1 MGNRVRTRIN
11 FEMRVAVEKTETER
25 GDHLSWEVLIADA
38 IERGRED
45 AQAQKQDRSR
55 IRRAQLLAA
64 AVRVFARDGV
74 GRARIADIAAEAGV
88 PLSSVY
94 SYYAS
99 KEEIAYAV
107 PVARMTEFFAEFAE
121 KATPMATT
129 FDRLHLFL
137 WLTADF
143 ARRNQD
149 WARTLY
155 LEVWPS
161 VMVEKNGVRTTLDDY
176 GRILLSLIA
185 EGARDGEWA
194 EDRQPYQTVT
204 ILIGSVSQLIITW
217 LLYRHPR
224 DLMKATGSLIERLLS
239 LLEPQPTHRLAGRK
253 NPSRSAPVKRR
264 PTK

>member
-1 MGNRVRTRIN
+1 MH
-11 FEMRVAVEKTETER
+11 ETER
-25 GDHLSWEVLIADA
+25 GQRPGWETLIADA
-38 IERGRED
+38 MERGLED

-55 IRRAQLLAA
+55 NRRAELVAA

-94 SYYAS
+94 SYYTS

-107 PVARMTEFFAEFAE
+107 PIARMAELFAEFAE
-121 KATPMATT
+121 MARPMNTARE
-129 FDRLHLFL
+129 RLHLFL

-161 VMVEKNGVRTTLDDY
+161 VLVEKNRVRTTLDDY
-176 GRILLSLIA
+176 GRIILALLA
-185 EGARDGEWA
+185 DGARDGEWS

-204 ILIGSVSQLIITW
+204 IFIGSISQLIITW

-224 DLMKATGSLIERLLS
+224 DLMKATGSLVERLLS
-239 LLEPQPTHRLAGRK
+239 LLGPAPTRGIAGRK
-253 NPSRSAPVKRR
+253 ACSRSSRGTPRR
-264 PTK
+264 VLT